1 MLITF
6 ELQPCQ
12 ACVLQFASPGRAE
25 LLTTALW
32 THALATVSWHYILI
46 RCGVELYHHLSM
58 SSFIK
63 PSYFILFFRNCS
75 SGDEWHCVS
84 VMGSIGSSGSG
95 PWLKWTKISRNL
107 PIGKMIYSC
116 CGSPTFRSR
125 SLRSFWRCHQ
135 DKKLSGYLRII
146 WFLLDISGHIILAYS
161 GPYGRDMV
169 EIFLENYGKLIC
181 GTWEDVD
188 ISASELENRTEAVA
202 LFLNRADTEASARD
216 SIITTCQ
223 ELRMLRILRFIYV
236 HMILSW
242 FYDISIYFIC
252 VVVSRFFL
260 IGKIQRTSKASNGLG
275 SV

>member
-25 LLTTALW
+25 LFTTALW
-32 THALATVSWHYILI
+32 THALATVSWHYISWFVV
-46 RCGVELYHHLSM
+46 GWDQLYHHLSM
-58 SSFIK
+58 SFIK
-63 PSYFILFFRNCS
+63 PSYFILFFSNFS
-75 SGDEWHCVS
+75 SDEWHCVS

-125 SLRSFWRCHQ
+125 SVRRNSEDATKTRKSQ
-135 DKKLSGYLRII
+135 DISGYLWII

-161 GPYGRDMV
+161 GPFLV

-181 GTWEDVD
+181 GWEDVD

-223 ELRMLRILRFIYV
+223 ELRMLRFIYV
-236 HMILSW
+236 HMILIW
-242 FYDISIYFIC
+242 FYDMSY
-252 VVVSRFFL
+252 
-260 IGKIQRTSKASNGLG
+260 A
-275 SV
+275 